1 MYMDV
6 ASQKWVADRD
16 RLDARLNDILGDVAD
31 TRLVDVLLALANAV
45 ADYSDDEDE
54 NVVFNKVEEVK
65 AELESED
72 HSLSIDGARN
82 ETAIEE
88 LSERVDTV
96 EDDVQAAYYDDT
108 ELREYA
114 ERLETRIEELETQ
127 LN

>member
-16 RLDARLNDILGDVAD
+16 KWDARLNDILGDVTD
-31 TRLVDVLLALANAV
+31 TRLVDVLLALVNAV

-72 HSLSIDGARN
+72 YSLSIDDARN
-82 ETAIEE
+82 EKAIEE